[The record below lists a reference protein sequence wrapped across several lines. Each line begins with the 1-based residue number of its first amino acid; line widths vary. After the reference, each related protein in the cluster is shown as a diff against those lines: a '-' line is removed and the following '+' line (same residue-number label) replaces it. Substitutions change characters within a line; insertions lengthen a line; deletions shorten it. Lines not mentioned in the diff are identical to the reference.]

1 MPNFL
6 DTLKQYGG
14 VLGTGLMRQAAP
26 GIASGF
32 INRFFHEWKVDV
44 ARITQDVQSGRS
56 LLDQLSPDQQR
67 EFAIMAKRVGA
78 LDFITPAFLVN
89 SIKKDFPTVA
99 SLFVNWPEAAEWL
112 NKQVNDLKQAISDIE

>member
-1 MPNFL
+1 
-6 DTLKQYGG
+6 
-14 VLGTGLMRQAAP
+14 
-26 GIASGF
+26 
-32 INRFFHEWKVDV
+32 
-44 ARITQDVQSGRS
+44 
-56 LLDQLSPDQQR
+56 LDQLSPDQQR